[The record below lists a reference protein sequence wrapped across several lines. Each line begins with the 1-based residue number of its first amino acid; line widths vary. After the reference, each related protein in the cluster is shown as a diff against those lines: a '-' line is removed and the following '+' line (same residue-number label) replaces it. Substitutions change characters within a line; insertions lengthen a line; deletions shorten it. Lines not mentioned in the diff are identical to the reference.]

1 MRCTQ
6 YQSATHY
13 RRGLHV
19 RKEGSVLIKRII
31 GSLTLGALL
40 VLALAVPAFAQ
51 DDPNCRNANG
61 DDTIRCD
68 GELYELRDNNDG
80 YDYNGYPSWDYGNGS
95 YDYPPLWGYGNEY
108 YGEEYDE
115 DAYEELQEAQEEL
128 QEALEEEQEA
138 LEEAYGFW

>member
-1 MRCTQ
+1 M
-6 YQSATHY
+6 
-13 RRGLHV
+13 
-19 RKEGSVLIKRII
+19 IKRII
-31 GSLTLGALL
+31 KSLTLGALL
-40 VLALAVPAFAQ
+40 VLALTVPAFAQ

-68 GELYELRDNNDG
+68 GELYELRDNYDG

-128 QEALEEEQEA
+128 QEALEE
-138 LEEAYGFW
+138 AYGFW